1 MRPGTLPH
9 HRTCGFPHPAVGP
22 SRALP
27 SRTRRRLTSE
37 HSGGLG
43 AFCVRPVVGQ
53 SGVATEV
60 VASHCFVLSF
70 VMTSSVSIGSVR
82 SFGPSLDLPFC
93 SCKPQTLL
101 RPLLTSR
108 RLSTPGSPRVRVC
121 SFRSRLWALQN
132 ALSGSRASW
141 SLAHS
146 PPTSCLTAHLC
157 SFGRAFAFHPFAPA
171 PCGDDL
177 AVRLRLTPQVPGGNL
192 SSRQT
197 RPLPGTRA
205 RAFQPAGSRNFPVP
219 WSALPSRT
227 GDWKVRCH
235 WDLR

>member
-1 MRPGTLPH
+1 
-9 HRTCGFPHPAVGP
+9 V
-22 SRALP
+22 LP

-37 HSGGLG
+37 YSGGLG

-108 RLSTPGSPRVRVC
+108 RLSTPGSPRVRVG

-197 RPLPGTRA
+197 RPLPGTLA
-205 RAFQPAGSRNFPVP
+205 QAFQPAGSRNFRVP
-219 WSALPSRT
+219 RCCRLLEGGTGKSPEPADRNVCATALNRYAPPIPA
-227 GDWKVRCH
+227 
-235 WDLR
+235 